1 MEPLAQSDP
10 RKVAN
15 YTILARLGTGASGI
29 VYAARDAQGTDI
41 ALKVLRP
48 ELADIESVRGRLR
61 REAEILSRVSGPRT
75 VKFLEIDADCLT
87 PFLAMELVHGKSLDE
102 YVKENGPLR
111 GAMLT
116 GLFESLVEALSEI
129 HSVGVIHRDLK
140 PSNVIFGR
148 DGIKVADFGISSVV
162 DSAALTSAG
171 VVLGTAS
178 WISPEQ
184 INGLEVSASS
194 DIFNLGLMMVFAAT
208 GKHPFGD
215 GRSEALMYRILH
227 EEPTVNGLPDG
238 LQKIALRCLKKDQIE
253 RPTSEMLR
261 SIISGNQADD
271 LAASP
276 TIRDSGTPEKTR
288 IVGVG
293 EIRSKVSTIT
303 DSGDPISM
311 SLLEKAKV
319 SKKGLIAFFVA
330 LAIPLVGLAISVIVS
345 RPESSPK
352 VSYEDEFERV
362 LVLIEKTERPLE
374 TMFPQREALTQ
385 AFFDKLRPAVASDNS
400 DDFWAAVDQYGPAFR
415 DDYDRLAYD
424 TYETISNLNTELRSA
439 SIGQVENRDALLK
452 IRSKAL
458 EHYSIWLEEIYSYSD
473 LIDAYLDPSNRK
485 SWKENDETIMGRYEK
500 PIGDTWNELCLL
512 LGDSQPLN
520 GLVDYSKRIAAE
532 CKE

>member
-1 MEPLAQSDP
+1 MEPLTQSDP
-10 RKVAN
+10 RKVAD

-29 VYAARDAQGTDI
+29 VYAARDSQGTDI

-48 ELADIESVRGRLR
+48 ELADNESVRGRLR

-148 DGIKVADFGISSVV
+148 DGIKVADFGISSVA

-271 LAASP
+271 LATSP

-293 EIRSKVSTIT
+293 EIPAIVSKVT
-303 DSGDPISM
+303 DSSDPKNTRLS
-311 SLLEKAKV
+311 EKSNG
-319 SKKGLIAFFVA
+319 SKKAFIIGGLLVSVLVVLAIFFVT
-330 LAIPLVGLAISVIVS
+330 S
-345 RPESSPK
+345 RESSPK

-362 LVLIEKTERPLE
+362 LALIEKSERPLE
-374 TMFPQREALTQ
+374 TMFPQREALSKE
-385 AFFDKLRPAVASDNS
+385 FFKTLEPAVASGNS
-400 DDFWAAVDQYGPAFR
+400 DDFWAAVDQNGPKFR
-415 DDYDRLAYD
+415 DDYNRLAYD
-424 TYETISNLNTELRSA
+424 TYQTIFNLNNELRSA
-439 SIGQVENRDALLK
+439 SIGQVENRDALLN

-458 EHYSIWLEEIYSYSD
+458 EHYSIWLKEIYSYLD
-473 LIDAYLDPSNRK
+473 MIDAYLDTSNTK
-485 SWKENDETIMGRYEK
+485 SWEQNEKTIMSPYDK
-500 PIGDTWNELCLL
+500 PIGDTWNEVCLL
-512 LGDSQPLN
+512 LGDSQPLD
-520 GLVDYSKRIAAE
+520 GSVDYSKRIAAE

>member
-10 RKVAN
+10 RRVAG

-29 VYAARDAQGTDI
+29 VYAARDAQGSDV

-48 ELADIESVRGRLR
+48 ELADNRSVRERLR
-61 REAEILSRVSGPRT
+61 REAEILRRVSGPRT
-75 VKFLEIDADCLT
+75 VKFLEIDANCLT
-87 PFLAMELVHGKSLDE
+87 PFLAMELVHGKTLDE

-116 GLFESLVEALSEI
+116 GLFESLVEALKEI

-140 PSNVIFGR
+140 PSNIIFGR

-208 GKHPFGD
+208 GKHPFGE

-227 EEPTVNGLPDG
+227 EEPTVNGLPDS
-238 LQKIALRCLKKDQIE
+238 LQKVTLKCLNKDQNE
-253 RPTSEMLR
+253 RPTAELLGTIMNGKQVNDS
-261 SIISGNQADD
+261 AT
-271 LAASP
+271 SP
-276 TIRDSGTPEKTR
+276 TIPNNGTTDKTR

-293 EIRSKVSTIT
+293 EISQIVSNATE
-303 DSGDPISM
+303 SSHLENA
-311 SLLEKAKV
+311 SL
-319 SKKGLIAFFVA
+319 SKKGKGPKKAVIIGGILVSVLAAVSIFFVT
-330 LAIPLVGLAISVIVS
+330 SK
-345 RPESSPK
+345 ESSPK
-352 VSYEDEFERV
+352 IRYEDEFDKI
-362 LVLIEKTERPLE
+362 LTLIEKTERPLE
-374 TMFPQREALTQ
+374 SMQPQREALEKN
-385 AFFDKLRPAVASDNS
+385 FFKSMDLANAGDDDDK
-400 DDFWAAVDQYGPAFR
+400 FWAALDQYGPKFK

-424 TYETISNLNTELRSA
+424 TYQTISNLNTELRAA
-439 SIGQVENRDALLK
+439 SIGQVENRDALLA

-458 EHYSIWLEEIYSYSD
+458 EHYSIWLDEIYSYLN
-473 LIDAYLDPSNRK
+473 LIETYLDSSNRK
-485 SWKENDETIMGRYEK
+485 SWNDNYETIMRPYYK
-500 PIGDTWNELCLL
+500 PIGNTWDELCLL

-520 GLVDYSKRIAAE
+520 GSVDYSKRIAAE

>member
-48 ELADIESVRGRLR
+48 ELADNESVRGRLR

-184 INGLEVSASS
+184 INGLEVNASS

-238 LQKIALRCLKKDQIE
+238 LQKITLQCLKKDPIE
-253 RPTSEMLR
+253 RPTADMLR
-261 SIISGNQADD
+261 NFMSGKQAENSSS
-271 LAASP
+271 SP
-276 TIRDSGTPEKTR
+276 TIRKNEAPEKTR

-293 EIRSKVSTIT
+293 EIQSIVSTIT
-303 DSGDPISM
+303 DSGDPSST

-319 SKKGLIAFFVA
+319 SKKGLVASGLLAGVLVA
-330 LAIPLVGLAISVIVS
+330 LAIFFVTG
-345 RPESSPK
+345 RESSPK

-374 TMFPQREALTQ
+374 TMLPQREALTQ
-385 AFFDKLRPAVASDNS
+385 AFFDKLQPAVASDNS

>member
-1 MEPLAQSDP
+1 MEPLAESDP
-10 RKVAN
+10 RRVGG

-29 VYAARDAQGTDI
+29 VYAARDAQGSDV

-48 ELADIESVRGRLR
+48 ELADNESVRGRLR
-61 REAEILSRVSGPRT
+61 REAEILRRVSGPRT

-87 PFLAMELVHGKSLDE
+87 PFLAMELVHGKTLDE
-102 YVKENGPLR
+102 YLKENGPLR

-116 GLFESLVEALSEI
+116 GLFESLVEALREI
-129 HSVGVIHRDLK
+129 HGVGVIHRDLK

-208 GKHPFGD
+208 GKHPFGE

-271 LAASP
+271 LATSP

-293 EIRSKVSTIT
+293 EIPTIVSKVT
-303 DSGDPISM
+303 DSSNPKNTRLS
-311 SLLEKAKV
+311 EKSNG
-319 SKKGLIAFFVA
+319 SKKAIIVGGLLASVLVVLAIFFVT
-330 LAIPLVGLAISVIVS
+330 G
-345 RPESSPK
+345 RESSSK
-352 VSYEDEFERV
+352 ISYGDEFEKI
-362 LVLIEKTERPLE
+362 LTLIEKTERPLE
-374 TMFPQREALTQ
+374 SMFPQREALSQ
-385 AFFDKLRPAVASDNS
+385 AFFESLEPAVASGDS
-400 DDFWAAVDQYGPAFR
+400 DEFWSAVEQYGPQFR
-415 DDYDRLAYD
+415 DDYNRLAYD

-439 SIGQVENRDALLK
+439 SVGQVENRDALLT

-458 EHYSIWLEEIYSYSD
+458 EHYSIWLDELYSYLE
-473 LIDAYLDPSNRK
+473 LIDTYLDTSNRK
-485 SWKENDETIMGRYEK
+485 SWDDNYETIMDPYDK
-500 PIGDTWNELCLL
+500 PIGSTWNELCLL

-520 GLVDYSKRIAAE
+520 GPVDYSKRIAAE